1 MLNTFR
7 IIAAVAI
14 LAVASV
20 SAHAEEDFK
29 QIVEGQYAAFD
40 KAFNKQDAD
49 AIAELY
55 TNDALLLPSSHEVI
69 EQDGIA
75 KFFEGL
81 FEAGITDHKIELI
94 EIVEARDGSIIAAGR
109 WHVTAPGEDGE
120 PTEVNGLLTHVFKEQ
135 ENGNYLARLHIF
147 N

>member
-1 MLNTFR
+1 MLNTLR
-7 IIAAVAI
+7 IFIVFTM
-14 LAVASV
+14 LAVAGSV
-20 SAHAEEDFK
+20 AHAEDYK
-29 QIVEGQYAAFD
+29 QIVEGQYEAFD
-40 KAFNKQDAD
+40 QAFNAQDGE
-49 AIAELY
+49 AIAKLY
-55 TNDALLLPSSHEVI
+55 TNDALFLPSSHEVI

-94 EIVEARDGSIIAAGR
+94 EIVEARDGTIIAAGR
-109 WHVTAPGEDGE
+109 WHVKAPGEDGE
-120 PTEVNGLLTHVFKEQ
+120 PTDVTGLLTHVFKLQ